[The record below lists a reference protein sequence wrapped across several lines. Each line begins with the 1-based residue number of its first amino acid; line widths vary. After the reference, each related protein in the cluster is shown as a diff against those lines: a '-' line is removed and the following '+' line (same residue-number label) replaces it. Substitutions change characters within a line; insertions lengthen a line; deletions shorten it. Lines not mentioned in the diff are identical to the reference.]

1 MCSNPT
7 THSAAKHDVLIISV
21 PGPLF
26 KKTCLHA
33 HGETHALSLVM
44 SASGSYSQDTFV
56 VYVPA
61 GQAPDIR
68 HYTGEVSRAGVNEW
82 LTSLGVN
89 MGRTYAERTRR
100 KDEL

>member
-1 MCSNPT
+1 
-7 THSAAKHDVLIISV
+7 
-21 PGPLF
+21 
-26 KKTCLHA
+26 
-33 HGETHALSLVM
+33 M